1 MGYVAKFWAKFA
13 GLRMSD
19 RVVVRTDRGV
29 EVGSVLS
36 IPREEEAEGSSSGKG
51 EVLRKVTAKDLE
63 RVREIEEEIIPK
75 ERKFCEQKIKE
86 HNLPMKL
93 ADVEH
98 LFGGTKVIF
107 YFLADG
113 RVDFRALVKD
123 LAREY
128 QTRIEMRQIGVRDE
142 ARLLADVEHCGREL
156 CCKSFMQKLEP
167 VTMKMAKNQKATL
180 DPAKI
185 SGRCGRLMCCLRFE
199 DGMYDELKRELPKKG
214 TRVKIAQGAG
224 EVTGYEVLP
233 QFVTIEME
241 DDREV
246 VVHVSEIEKELAAP
260 DPKQRSSSRG
270 KRSGRRDKK
279 RSANRNDNR
288 NSGKKSSNDGGNSNT
303 QNREGNRDGR
313 KGGE

>member
-1 MGYVAKFWAKFA
+1 MSVRYGAMAYVATFWAKFA
-13 GLRMSD
+13 GLRMGD
-19 RVVVRTDRGV
+19 RIVVRTERGV
-29 EVGSVLS
+29 EVGAVLS
-36 IPREEEAEGSSSGKG
+36 MPITDEAEKVDDSKG
-51 EVLRKVTAKDLE
+51 EILRKVTAKDME
-63 RVREIEEEIIPK
+63 RVREIEEEIVPK

-98 LFGGTKVIF
+98 LFGGTKIIF
-107 YFLADG
+107 YFLAEG
-113 RVDFRALVKD
+113 RVDFRTLVKD

-128 QTRIEMRQIGVRDE
+128 QMRIEMRQIGVRDE

-199 DGMYDELKRELPKKG
+199 DEMYDDLKRELPKKG
-214 TRVKIAQGAG
+214 TRVKIAQGIG

-233 QFVTIEME
+233 QFVTIELDGE
-241 DDREV
+241 REV
-246 VVHVSEIEKELAAP
+246 VVHVSEIEKEISAP
-260 DPKQRSSSRG
+260 DPRQEDDKERLSS
-270 KRSGRRDKK
+270 RRDK
-279 RSANRNDNR
+279 RREADSDDSENGDTDNDESDLNDNEDR
-288 NSGKKSSNDGGNSNT
+288 G
-303 QNREGNRDGR
+303 
-313 KGGE
+313 

>member
-1 MGYVAKFWAKFA
+1 MAYVATFWAKFA
-13 GLRMSD
+13 GLRMGD
-19 RVVVRTDRGV
+19 RIVVRTDRGV

-36 IPREEEAEGSSSGKG
+36 MPAEEAAEGPSADKG
-51 EVLRKVTAKDLE
+51 EVLRKATAKDVE
-63 RVREIEEEIIPK
+63 RLREIEEEIVPK

-86 HNLPMKL
+86 HDLPMKL

-98 LFGGTKVIF
+98 LFGGTKTIF
-107 YFLADG
+107 YFLAEG

-199 DGMYDELKRELPKKG
+199 DEMYDDLKRELPKKG
-214 TRVKIAQGAG
+214 ARVKIEQGVG
-224 EVTGYEVLP
+224 EVMGYEVLP
-233 QFVTIEME
+233 QFVTVELE
-241 DDREV
+241 GGREV
-246 VVHVSEIEKELAAP
+246 VVHVSEIEKELARP
-260 DPKQRSSSRG
+260 NSKHGSSTRG
-270 KRSGRRDKK
+270 KRSSNRKDKK
-279 RSANRNDNR
+279 RNSSRDSNRN
-288 NSGKKSSNDGGNSNT
+288 GNA
-303 QNREGNRDGR
+303 RD
-313 KGGE
+313 KGGG